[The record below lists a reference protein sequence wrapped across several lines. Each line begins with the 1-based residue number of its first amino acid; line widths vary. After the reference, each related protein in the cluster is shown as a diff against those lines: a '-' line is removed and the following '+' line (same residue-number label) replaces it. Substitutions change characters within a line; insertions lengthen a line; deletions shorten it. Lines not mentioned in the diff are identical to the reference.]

1 MMTSKLRIGQIGVGY
16 WGPNVLRAV
25 ASHPDVVVT
34 AICDAS
40 QKTLNQISPN
50 YPHATTY
57 TDIDQVMAAD
67 NVDAVIVALPAGM
80 HHEVALKVL
89 TAGKHCFVEKPLAL
103 TTRECEE
110 LIEIAERN
118 NRTLMVGH
126 TYEYHSAVKK
136 IKELIDGGEVGQIY
150 NIFCQRMNLGRIRQD
165 IDAMWNLAP
174 HDISI
179 ALYWLNHEMPVSVRA
194 QGFSHL
200 PRVKAIADQTY
211 LTMEFRSGAVVHIIS
226 SWLSPEKVRK
236 IMLVG
241 SKRMVTYDDVSVDSI
256 VQVYD
261 KGVDLDGLGHSESYG
276 EYQHLVRTGDVT
288 IPNIRMVEP
297 LRAEMHHFVNC
308 ALTGA
313 VPISSGRS
321 GLNVTRILEAASQSM
336 ANNGAPVEIESASCP
351 QKIQ

>member
-1 MMTSKLRIGQIGVGY
+1 MMTPKLRVGQIGVGY

-25 ASHPDVVVT
+25 ASHSEVVVT

-40 QKTLNQISPN
+40 QRSLDQIVPN
-50 YPHATTY
+50 YPHAKTY
-57 TDIDQVMAAD
+57 SDIDQTLAAAD
-67 NVDAVIVALPAGM
+67 VDAVIVALPAGM
-80 HHEVALKVL
+80 HYDVALKVL
-89 TAGKHCFVEKPLAL
+89 KSGKHCFVEKPLAL
-103 TTRECEE
+103 SSRECEE
-110 LIEIAERN
+110 LIELAERN
-118 NRTLMVGH
+118 KRTLMVGH
-126 TYEYHSAVKK
+126 TFEYHSAVKK
-136 IKELIDGGEVGQIY
+136 IKELINEGEVGQIY

-211 LTMEFRSGAVVHIIS
+211 LTMEFKSGTVVHVIS

-241 SKRMVTYDDVSVDSI
+241 SKRMVTYDDVNVDSM
-256 VQVYD
+256 VQIYD
-261 KGVDLDGLGHSESYG
+261 KGVDIDGLGSAESYG

-288 IPNIRMVEP
+288 IPNIRMIEP
-297 LRAEMHHFVNC
+297 LRTEMHHFVNC
-308 ALTGA
+308 IRTGE

-321 GLNVTRILEAASQSM
+321 GLNVTRILEAATQSM
-336 ANNGAPVEIESASCP
+336 ANNGVPVALESAS
-351 QKIQ
+351 

>member
-1 MMTSKLRIGQIGVGY
+1 MMSSKLCVGQIGIGY

-25 ASHPDVVVT
+25 ASHPEVVVT

-40 QKTLNQISPN
+40 QETLDKSAPN
-50 YPHATTY
+50 YPHATKY
-57 TDIDQVMAAD
+57 TDIDNMIAAN
-67 NVDAVIVALPAGM
+67 NVDAVIVALPAGL
-80 HHEVALKVL
+80 HYEVALNVL
-89 TAGKHCFVEKPLAL
+89 KSGKHCFVEKPLAL
-103 TTRECEE
+103 TTQECED
-110 LIEIAERN
+110 LIQLAEKN
-118 NRTLMVGH
+118 NLTLMVGH
-126 TYEYHSAVKK
+126 TYEYHSAVRK
-136 IKELIDGGEVGQIY
+136 IKDLIDSGEVGQIY

-211 LTMEFRSGAVVHIIS
+211 LTMEFKTGAVVHIIS

-241 SKRMVTYDDVSVDSI
+241 SKRMVIYDDVNVDSL
-256 VQVYD
+256 VQIYD
-261 KGVDLDGLGHSESYG
+261 KGVDLDGLGQAANYG

-288 IPNIRMVEP
+288 IPSIRMVEP

-308 ALTGA
+308 VRTGT

-321 GLNVTRILEAASQSM
+321 GLNVTSILEAASRSM
-336 ANNGAPVEIESASCP
+336 AMNGAPVEMR
-351 QKIQ
+351 